1 MYNIRSYEDEFSI
14 REKQKRAL
22 INTLLTLNP
31 QNGDRSGGL
40 YGRRGGY
47 SSALSGSGN
56 GIGSGSEDEPWKVV
70 VFDKRGGDIMALLF
84 RVGDLRKQGVT
95 LTLRLDDDAR
105 QAIPDAPA
113 IYFVSPTQRCVDLIA
128 KDLERGLYESAY
140 IHSVSAF
147 PRPLL
152 ESLAT
157 KAVQYNAASKIKR
170 VYDQY
175 SSFISL
181 ENTLFVTGTPSLS
194 SPEEGSGDS
203 SSSPIT
209 YALMNDSGMSDEAA
223 MMLVESIAKS
233 LFSVVLT
240 LGTIPIIRAPRNTA
254 AEQVAVRLHEMLQAH
269 IAREGAA
276 PVTPAASLHRPLL
289 AVLDRNIDLSVMFA
303 HPWTYRALV
312 HELLGLDLN
321 RTTVDTTTT
330 TTSGSS
336 GDGSGGSSDK
346 SKGSKYDLDT
356 QTDKFW
362 KRFCGAP
369 FPTVA
374 VELDNEVKAYKDM
387 YTELTKLS
395 ASHGI
400 SNPDAMSEADLEEH
414 GLSRF
419 VDKLPEIRATKRFI
433 DVHTTIAPELLKKIK
448 ARNIDSFNELEDSL
462 LMSKDD
468 PSPSRTKEVADIV
481 CNEAMGTVAD
491 RLRLYLVWLLS
502 FSSPAPPH
510 QETTAQMEEAL
521 TAQGAAMGVVA
532 YVKQAWMFL
541 HNAHAERRSTS
552 PTPRSSTSSLI
563 SSAFERMYSGVKAFL
578 PKNEKYYVTSVVE
591 ALMELKAPQMGIEDA
606 YIYLDPKLSTK
617 QIGPGAVP
625 PPRKATPFRDAIVFM
640 IGGGNYVEH
649 QNLMDY
655 ARGPD
660 QANQGD
666 QGSQQQQQQ
675 QQQQQG
681 SQQQQQQLSGFGARN
696 TKRIIYGST
705 EILHPTE
712 FLEQLAKLVK

>member
-1 MYNIRSYEDEFSI
+1 MYNLGSYEDEFSI

-31 QNGDRSGGL
+31 QSERSGGL
-40 YGRRGGY
+40 YGRRDPY
-47 SSALSGSGN
+47 SSLSST
-56 GIGSGSEDEPWKVV
+56 SASVDDEPWKVV

-113 IYFVSPTQRCVDLIA
+113 IYFVTPNQRCIDLIA
-128 KDLERGLYESAY
+128 RDLERGLYESAY
-140 IHSVSAF
+140 IHSVTSF
-147 PRPLL
+147 QRPLL
-152 ESLAT
+152 EDLAT
-157 KAVQYNAASKIKR
+157 KTIQSGTSNKIKR

-175 SSFISL
+175 SGFISL
-181 ENTLFVTGTPSLS
+181 ENTLFVTGTPISAA
-194 SPEEGSGDS
+194 EIEGKT
-203 SSSPIT
+203 T
-209 YALMNDSGMSDEAA
+209 YSIMNDAGVSDETA
-223 MMLVESIAKS
+223 MQLVESIAES
-233 LFSVVLT
+233 LFSAVLT
-240 LGTIPIIRAPRNTA
+240 LGTIPVIRAQRNSA
-254 AEQVAVRLHEMLQAH
+254 AEQVAIRLHEMLQAH
-269 IAREGAA
+269 ISKEGAA
-276 PVTPAASLHRPLL
+276 PVTPAASLNRPLL
-289 AVLDRNIDLSVMFA
+289 AILDRNVDLSVMFA

-312 HELLGLDLN
+312 HELLGLELN
-321 RTTVDTTTT
+321 RTSIENGDSND
-330 TTSGSS
+330 SGSS
-336 GDGSGGSSDK
+336 SSSSGSGKDK
-346 SKGSKYDLDT
+346 GTKYDLDT
-356 QTDKFW
+356 QTDNFW
-362 KRFCGAP
+362 KRYCGAP

-400 SNPDAMSEADLEEH
+400 SDPDAMSEADLEEH

-419 VDKLPEIRATKRFI
+419 VDKLPELRATKRYI

-448 ARNIDSFNELEDSL
+448 SRNIDSFYELEDSL

-468 PSPSRTKEVADIV
+468 PTASRTKEVADIV
-481 CNEAMGTVAD
+481 CNESMGTVAD
-491 RLRLYLVWLLS
+491 RLRLYLIWLLS
-502 FSSPAPPH
+502 FSSPAPPPA
-510 QETTAQMEEAL
+510 ETTSQMEDAL

-541 HNAHAERRSTS
+541 HSAHAERRSTS
-552 PTPRSSTSSLI
+552 PAPRSGTTSLI

-591 ALMELKAPQMGIEDA
+591 ALMELKTAQMGIEDA
-606 YIYLDPKLSTK
+606 YIYLDPKLSTR
-617 QIGPGAVP
+617 QTGPGAVA

-655 ARGPD
+655 AKGPE
-660 QANQGD
+660 QSNQDG
-666 QGSQQQQQQ
+666 GMGG

-681 SQQQQQQLSGFGARN
+681 AQQQFTGFGSRN
-696 TKRIIYGST
+696 AKRIIYGTT
-705 EILHPTE
+705 EVLRPTE
-712 FLEQLAKLVK
+712 FLEQLSKLAK